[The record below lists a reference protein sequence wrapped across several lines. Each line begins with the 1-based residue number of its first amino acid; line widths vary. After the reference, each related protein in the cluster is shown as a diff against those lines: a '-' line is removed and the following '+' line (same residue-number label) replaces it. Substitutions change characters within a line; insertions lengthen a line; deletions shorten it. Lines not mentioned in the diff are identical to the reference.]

1 MFSADELIIQN
12 GKLDLSITK
21 SCQFEATVF
30 NQIVPS
36 PSTALTKAELLQL
49 NRTQFPSLGIF
60 VSKKV
65 GNRKNYNHFYYT
77 SFKSCILGGLSF
89 LEIHPFY

>member
-1 MFSADELIIQN
+1 MTCYKIAWISSIFHLYGLVIFRYSKLVFSADEMIIQN

-36 PSTALTKAELLQL
+36 PSTTLTKAELL
-49 NRTQFPSLGIF
+49 
-60 VSKKV
+60 
-65 GNRKNYNHFYYT
+65 
-77 SFKSCILGGLSF
+77 
-89 LEIHPFY
+89 